1 MRKSIPDKC
10 VILKFK
16 IVILRIYK
24 GIEELDSFKNSVVT
38 IGTFDGAHKG
48 HQKILS
54 RLKDIARETKGES
67 ILFTFYPHPRMI
79 VFPENHNLKLLQT
92 IDEKIE
98 SLASF
103 GLDNLIIYPF
113 TKEFSRLTAFEF
125 VRDILVE
132 KLKVKTLVIGYDH
145 QFGRNREGD
154 LEFLKETA
162 KIFDF
167 DVEEISA
174 EEVQEVNVSS
184 TKIRQSLNKG
194 NIKRANEFLGRP
206 FLCTGIVIEG
216 KKLGRELG
224 YPTLNIRINNDHK
237 ILPKDGVYAVRVFI
251 DDRYFNAMMN
261 IGQNPTV
268 QDSEDQEKKLEVH
281 IFDFEKNVYGAEV
294 KVFFE
299 KFIRDEK
306 TFSNLEELKSQL
318 KQDESRVRT
327 YFNTLDI

>member
-1 MRKSIPDKC
+1 MRI
-10 VILKFK
+10 F
-16 IVILRIYK
+16 R
-24 GIEELDSFKNSVVT
+24 GIDELGAFKNSVVT

-54 RLKDIARETKGES
+54 RLNDRAKETQGES

-184 TKIRQSLNKG
+184 TKIRQSLNNG
-194 NIKRANEFLGRP
+194 NIERANEFLGRP
-206 FLCTGIVIEG
+206 FLCTGKVVEG
-216 KKLGRELG
+216 KRLGRELG
-224 YPTLNIRINNDHK
+224 FPTLNIEVNNEHK
-237 ILPKDGVYAVRVFI
+237 ILPKDGVYAVNVQIKDEHFEG
-251 DDRYFNAMMN
+251 MMN

-268 QDSEDQEKKLEVH
+268 QKNTEQEKKLEVH
-281 IFDFEKNVYGAEV
+281 IFDFDKEVYGAEV
-294 KVFFE
+294 KVFFQ

-318 KQDESRVRT
+318 IQDEKNVRT
-327 YFNTLDI
+327 YFNTVRT

>member
-1 MRKSIPDKC
+1 M
-10 VILKFK
+10 K
-16 IVILRIYK
+16 IFK
-24 GIEELDSFKNSVVT
+24 GIDELGAFKNSVVT

-54 RLKDIARETKGES
+54 RLNDRAKETQGES

-184 TKIRQSLNKG
+184 TKIRQSLNNG
-194 NIKRANEFLGRP
+194 NIERANEFLGRP
-206 FLCTGIVIEG
+206 FLCTGRVVEG
-216 KKLGRELG
+216 KRLGRELG
-224 YPTLNIRINNDHK
+224 FPTLNIEVNNEHK
-237 ILPKDGVYAVRVFI
+237 ILPKDGVYAVNVQIKDEHFEG
-251 DDRYFNAMMN
+251 MMN

-268 QDSEDQEKKLEVH
+268 QKNTEQEKKLEVH
-281 IFDFEKNVYGAEV
+281 IFDFDKEVYGAEV
-294 KVFFE
+294 KVFFQ

-318 KQDESRVRT
+318 IQDEKNVRT
-327 YFNTLDI
+327 YFNTVRT

>member
-1 MRKSIPDKC
+1 M
-10 VILKFK
+10 
-16 IVILRIYK
+16 RIYK
-24 GIEELDSFKNSVVT
+24 GIDELGAFKNSVVT

-54 RLKDIARETKGES
+54 RLNDRAKETQGES

-154 LEFLKETA
+154 LAFLKETA

-184 TKIRQSLNKG
+184 TKIRQSLNNG
-194 NIKRANEFLGRP
+194 NIERANEFLGRP
-206 FLCTGIVIEG
+206 FLFTGIVVEG
-216 KKLGRELG
+216 KRLGRELG
-224 YPTLNIRINNDHK
+224 FPTLNIEVNNEHK
-237 ILPKDGVYAVRVFI
+237 ILPKDGVYAVKVQIQGQHFKG
-251 DDRYFNAMMN
+251 MMN

-268 QDSEDQEKKLEVH
+268 QNNTEQEKKLEVH
-281 IFDFEKNVYGAEV
+281 IFDFDKEVYGAEV
-294 KVFFE
+294 KVFFQ
-299 KFIRDEK
+299 KFVRDEK

-318 KQDESRVRT
+318 IQDEKSVRT
-327 YFNTLDI
+327 YFNTVRI

>member
-1 MRKSIPDKC
+1 M
-10 VILKFK
+10 
-16 IVILRIYK
+16 RIYK
-24 GIEELDSFKNSVVT
+24 GIDELGAFKNSVVT

-54 RLKDIARETKGES
+54 RRNDIAKETQGES

-92 IDEKIE
+92 IDEKVE

-167 DVEEISA
+167 EVEEISA

-184 TKIRQSLNKG
+184 TKIRQSLNNG
-194 NIKRANEFLGRP
+194 NIERANEFLGRP
-206 FLCTGIVIEG
+206 FLCTGIVVEG

-224 YPTLNIRINNDHK
+224 FPTLNIQVNNDHK
-237 ILPKDGVYAVRVFI
+237 ILPKDGVYGVQVQI
-251 DDRYFNAMMN
+251 DEKNFRGMMN

-268 QDSEDQEKKLEVH
+268 KNSGDQEKKIEVH
-281 IFDFEKNVYGAEV
+281 IFDFNKEIYGTEV
-294 KVFFE
+294 KVFFHN
-299 KFIRDEK
+299 FVRDEK

-318 KQDESRVRT
+318 IKDEKSVRK
-327 YFNTLDI
+327 YFNTVRI

>member
-1 MRKSIPDKC
+1 MRI
-10 VILKFK
+10 F
-16 IVILRIYK
+16 K
-24 GIEELDSFKNSVVT
+24 GIDELGAFKNSVVT

-54 RLKDIARETKGES
+54 RLNDRAKEMQGES

-184 TKIRQSLNKG
+184 TKIRQSLNNG
-194 NIKRANEFLGRP
+194 NIERANEFLGRP
-206 FLCTGIVIEG
+206 FLCTGKVVEG
-216 KKLGRELG
+216 KRLGRELG
-224 YPTLNIRINNDHK
+224 FPTLNIEVNNEHK
-237 ILPKDGVYAVRVFI
+237 ILPKDGVYAVNVQIKDEHFEG
-251 DDRYFNAMMN
+251 MMN

-268 QDSEDQEKKLEVH
+268 QKNTEQEKKLEVH
-281 IFDFEKNVYGAEV
+281 IFDFDKEVYGAEV
-294 KVFFE
+294 KVFFQ

-318 KQDESRVRT
+318 IQDEKNVRT
-327 YFNTLDI
+327 YFHTVRT

>member
-1 MRKSIPDKC
+1 MRI
-10 VILKFK
+10 F
-16 IVILRIYK
+16 K
-24 GIEELDSFKNSVVT
+24 GIDELGAFKNSVVT

-54 RLKDIARETKGES
+54 RLNDRAKETQGES

-194 NIKRANEFLGRP
+194 NIERANEFLGRP

-224 YPTLNIRINNDHK
+224 FPTLNIQVNNDHK
-237 ILPKDGVYAVRVFI
+237 ILPKDGVYAVQVLI
-251 DDRYFNAMMN
+251 DEKNFRGMMN

-268 QDSEDQEKKLEVH
+268 KNSGDQEKKLEVH
-281 IFDFEKNVYGAEV
+281 IFDFDKEIYGSEV
-294 KVFFE
+294 KMFFH

-318 KQDESRVRT
+318 IKDEKSVRK
-327 YFNTLDI
+327 YFNTVRI

>member
-1 MRKSIPDKC
+1 VRI
-10 VILKFK
+10 FK
-16 IVILRIYK
+16 DID
-24 GIEELDSFKNSVVT
+24 ELGAFKNSVVT

-54 RLKDIARETKGES
+54 RLNDRAKETQGES

-184 TKIRQSLNKG
+184 TKIRQSLNNG
-194 NIKRANEFLGRP
+194 NIERANEFLGRP
-206 FLCTGIVIEG
+206 FLCTGKVVEG
-216 KKLGRELG
+216 KRLGRELG
-224 YPTLNIRINNDHK
+224 FPTLNIEVNNEHK
-237 ILPKDGVYAVRVFI
+237 ILPKDGVYAVNVQI
-251 DDRYFNAMMN
+251 KDEHLEGMMN

-268 QDSEDQEKKLEVH
+268 QKNTEQEKKLEVH
-281 IFDFEKNVYGAEV
+281 IFDFDKEVYGAEV
-294 KVFFE
+294 KVFFQ

-318 KQDESRVRT
+318 IQDEKNVRT
-327 YFNTLDI
+327 YFNTVRT

>member
-1 MRKSIPDKC
+1 MRI
-10 VILKFK
+10 F
-16 IVILRIYK
+16 K
-24 GIEELDSFKNSVVT
+24 GIDELGAFKNSVVT

-54 RLKDIARETKGES
+54 RLNDRAKEMQGES

-184 TKIRQSLNKG
+184 TKIRQSLNNG
-194 NIKRANEFLGRP
+194 NIERANEFLGRP
-206 FLCTGIVIEG
+206 FLCTGKVVEG
-216 KKLGRELG
+216 KRLGRELG
-224 YPTLNIRINNDHK
+224 FPTLNIEVNNEHK
-237 ILPKDGVYAVRVFI
+237 ILPKDGVYAVNVQIKDEHFEG
-251 DDRYFNAMMN
+251 MMN

-268 QDSEDQEKKLEVH
+268 QKNTEQEKKLEVH
-281 IFDFEKNVYGAEV
+281 IFDFDKEVYGAEV
-294 KVFFE
+294 KVFFQ

-318 KQDESRVRT
+318 IQDEKNVRT
-327 YFNTLDI
+327 YFNTVRT

>member
-1 MRKSIPDKC
+1 MRI
-10 VILKFK
+10 F
-16 IVILRIYK
+16 K
-24 GIEELDSFKNSVVT
+24 GIDELGAFKNSVVT

-54 RLKDIARETKGES
+54 RLNDRAKETQGES

-184 TKIRQSLNKG
+184 TKIRQSLNNG
-194 NIKRANEFLGRP
+194 NIERANEFLGRP
-206 FLCTGIVIEG
+206 FLCTGKVVEG
-216 KKLGRELG
+216 KRLGRELG
-224 YPTLNIRINNDHK
+224 FPTLNIEVNNEHK
-237 ILPKDGVYAVRVFI
+237 ILPKDGVYAVNVQIKDEHFEG
-251 DDRYFNAMMN
+251 MMN

-268 QDSEDQEKKLEVH
+268 QKNTEQEKKLEVH
-281 IFDFEKNVYGAEV
+281 IFDFDKEVYGAEV
-294 KVFFE
+294 KVFFQ
-299 KFIRDEK
+299 KFMRDEK

-318 KQDESRVRT
+318 IQDEKNVRT
-327 YFNTLDI
+327 YFNTVRT

>member
-1 MRKSIPDKC
+1 MK
-10 VILKFK
+10 
-16 IVILRIYK
+16 IYK
-24 GIEELDSFKNSVVT
+24 GIEELGAFKNSVVT

-54 RLKDIARETKGES
+54 RLNDIAKETQGES
-67 ILFTFYPHPRMI
+67 ILFTFYPHPRMV

-92 IDEKIE
+92 IDEKVE

-167 DVEEISA
+167 EVEEISA

-184 TKIRQSLNKG
+184 TKIRQSLNTG
-194 NIKRANEFLGRP
+194 NIQRANEFLGRP
-206 FLCTGIVIEG
+206 FLCTGIVVEG

-224 YPTLNIRINNDHK
+224 FPTLNIQVNNDHK
-237 ILPKDGVYAVRVFI
+237 ILPKDGVYGVQVQIEDNHFKG
-251 DDRYFNAMMN
+251 MMN

-268 QDSEDQEKKLEVH
+268 KYSSDKEKKLEVH
-281 IFDFEKNVYGAEV
+281 IFDFNKEIYGTEV
-294 KVFFE
+294 KVFFY

-318 KQDESRVRT
+318 IDDEKSVRK
-327 YFNTLDI
+327 YFNTVRI

>member
-1 MRKSIPDKC
+1 M
-10 VILKFK
+10 
-16 IVILRIYK
+16 RIYK
-24 GIEELDSFKNSVVT
+24 GIDELGAFKNSVVT

-54 RLKDIARETKGES
+54 RLNDRAKETQGES

-154 LEFLKETA
+154 LAFLKETA

-184 TKIRQSLNKG
+184 TKIRQSLNNG
-194 NIKRANEFLGRP
+194 NIERANEFLGRP
-206 FLCTGIVIEG
+206 FLCTGIVVEG
-216 KKLGRELG
+216 KRLGRELG
-224 YPTLNIRINNDHK
+224 FPTLNIEVNNEHK
-237 ILPKDGVYAVRVFI
+237 ILPKDGVYAVKVQIQGQHFKG
-251 DDRYFNAMMN
+251 MMN

-268 QDSEDQEKKLEVH
+268 QNNAEQEKKLEVH
-281 IFDFEKNVYGAEV
+281 IFDFDKEVYGAEV
-294 KVFFE
+294 KVFFQ
-299 KFIRDEK
+299 KFVRDEK

-318 KQDESRVRT
+318 IQDEKSVRT
-327 YFNTLDI
+327 YFNTVRI

>member
-1 MRKSIPDKC
+1 MRI
-10 VILKFK
+10 F
-16 IVILRIYK
+16 K
-24 GIEELDSFKNSVVT
+24 GIDDLGVFKNSVVT
-38 IGTFDGAHKG
+38 IGTFDGVHLG
-48 HQKILS
+48 HQKILT
-54 RLKDIARETKGES
+54 RLSDRAKEIAGES

-92 IDEKIE
+92 IDEKVD
-98 SLASF
+98 SLDTF

-167 DVEEISA
+167 VVEEISA
-174 EEVQEVNVSS
+174 EEVKEVNVSS
-184 TKIRQSLNKG
+184 TKIRRSLQNG
-194 NIKRANEFLGRP
+194 NIEQANEFMGRP
-206 FLCTGIVIEG
+206 FICTGNVVEG
-216 KKLGRELG
+216 LKLGRKMG
-224 YPTLNIRINNDHK
+224 FPTLNVSIENEHK
-237 ILPKDGVYAVRVFI
+237 ILPIDGVYAVQVRI
-251 DDRYFNAMMN
+251 GESLHEGMMN
-261 IGQNPTV
+261 IGGNPTV
-268 QDSEDQEKKLEVH
+268 NHDISADKKLEVH
-281 IFDFEKNVYGAEV
+281 LFDFNENVYGKEV
-294 KVFFE
+294 TVLFH

-318 KQDESRVRT
+318 SQDENEVRNFFKRV
-327 YFNTLDI
+327 IS

>member
-1 MRKSIPDKC
+1 MRI
-10 VILKFK
+10 F
-16 IVILRIYK
+16 K
-24 GIEELDSFKNSVVT
+24 GIDELGVFKNSVVT

-54 RLKDIARETKGES
+54 RLNDRAKETQGES

-184 TKIRQSLNKG
+184 TKIRQSLNNG
-194 NIKRANEFLGRP
+194 NIERANEFLGRP
-206 FLCTGIVIEG
+206 FLCTGKVVEG
-216 KKLGRELG
+216 KRLGRELG
-224 YPTLNIRINNDHK
+224 FPTLNIEVNNEHK
-237 ILPKDGVYAVRVFI
+237 ILPKDGVYAVNVQIKDEHFEG
-251 DDRYFNAMMN
+251 MMN

-268 QDSEDQEKKLEVH
+268 QKNTEQEKKLEVN
-281 IFDFEKNVYGAEV
+281 IFDFDKEVYGAEV
-294 KVFFE
+294 KVFFQ

-318 KQDESRVRT
+318 IQDEKNVRT
-327 YFNTLDI
+327 YFNTVRI